1 MATIAR
7 STETRPLHPLHAM
20 LLAFPLALFTGALI
34 SDLAYWSTYQIQWAN
49 FASWLIFG
57 GLLFGTF
64 ALLWSI
70 VGLVRGRRRGRPL
83 LYFLLLLAMWLLALI
98 NALVHAR
105 DAWGSMP
112 AGLYLSVIVT
122 LLAVVAA
129 WIGYSGPRTG
139 ETR

>member
-1 MATIAR
+1 MATIASR
-7 STETRPLHPLHAM
+7 HDPRPLHPLHAM
-20 LLAFPLALFTGALI
+20 LLAFPLALFTGALL
-34 SDLAYWSTYQIQWAN
+34 SDLAYWSTHQIQWAN
-49 FASWLIFG
+49 FASWLIAG
-57 GLLFGTF
+57 GLLVGAF

-70 VGLVRGRRRGRPL
+70 VGLVRSRRKGRPG
-83 LYFLLLLAMWLLALI
+83 LYFLLLLAMWILGVF

-112 AGLYLSVIVT
+112 AGLYLSVVVA

-129 WIGYSGPRTG
+129 WIGYSGPRAG